1 LRHRPGSTRRCDHHP
16 IRWLQLRHNS
26 CPIQSHHAAAL
37 DLRDPAFAAVT
48 GTSGSAPSL
57 RPRLQLSL
65 GAVAELGDE
74 IACIAGRR
82 RFAALERES
91 GRRIIV
97 TLHAPS
103 PVGPAFS
110 ALQRRL
116 DGLRELAHA
125 TLELPLACG
134 EIDGCAWVADLAP
147 TVPTLSDRL
156 VAGPLALNQAVSMI
170 RDLARA
176 LAAMHRRDI
185 CHGAIDLDAIGTD
198 GNGARLGGA
207 GLSLGDAR
215 REDLDA
221 LGLVAW
227 ALLSGERRPAA
238 VRPLSV
244 LRRGVSPELDAL
256 CASLVA
262 ECPAE
267 RPQRAEAI
275 LDALDAIPTPRR
287 PLASLVDQGW
297 YDARPRRGLGWLMFG
312 AALVA
317 LAVLLS
323 TRA

>member
-1 LRHRPGSTRRCDHHP
+1 M
-16 IRWLQLRHNS
+16 
-26 CPIQSHHAAAL
+26 
-37 DLRDPAFAAVT
+37 VT
-48 GTSGSAPSL
+48 GTLELGGAL

-74 IACIAGRR
+74 IACVGGRR

-91 GRRIIV
+91 ERRVIV
-97 TLHAPS
+97 TVHAPS
-103 PVGPAFS
+103 PAGPS
-110 ALQRRL
+110 VPALQRRL
-116 DGLRELAHA
+116 DGLRELGHA
-125 TLELPLACG
+125 TLDLPLACG

-156 VAGPLALNQAVSMI
+156 AAGPLPLNQAVSLI
-170 RDLARA
+170 RDLTRA

-185 CHGAIDLDAIGTD
+185 CHGAIDLDAIGID
-198 GNGARLGGA
+198 GNGARLGGV
-207 GLSLGDAR
+207 GLSLGGVR

-227 ALLSGERRPAA
+227 ALLSGERRPTA
-238 VRPLSV
+238 VRPLSA
-244 LRRGVSPELDAL
+244 LRRGVSPELNTL

-262 ECPAE
+262 ERPAD

-287 PLASLVDQGW
+287 PLASIIDHGW
-297 YDARPRRGLGWLMFG
+297 HDARPRRGLGWLMFG

>member
-1 LRHRPGSTRRCDHHP
+1 MARLLPVNRAVSPRPPAGEP
-16 IRWLQLRHNS
+16 
-26 CPIQSHHAAAL
+26 
-37 DLRDPAFAAVT
+37 RDVVTAMMT
-48 GTSGSAPSL
+48 GTLELGGAV

-91 GRRIIV
+91 RRRIIV
-97 TLHAPS
+97 TLHASAPA
-103 PVGPAFS
+103 GPALS
-110 ALQRRL
+110 TLQRRV
-116 DGLRELAHA
+116 DVLRELAHA

-156 VAGPLALNQAVSMI
+156 VAGPLPLNQAVSMI

-198 GNGARLGGA
+198 GNGARLGGVA
-207 GLSLGDAR
+207 LSLGGVR

-221 LGLVAW
+221 LGRVAW
-227 ALLSGERRPAA
+227 ALLSGERRPTA
-238 VRPLSV
+238 VRPLSM
-244 LRRGVSPELDAL
+244 LRRGVAPELDAL

-262 ECPAE
+262 EHPAE

-287 PLASLVDQGW
+287 PLASIIDQGW
-297 YDARPRRGLGWLMFG
+297 HDARPRRGLGWLMFG